1 MAKSLPILIMDMSM
15 LSTLERQPQ
24 ASVTEHLKQSSQ
36 QANAGKICQAIDI
49 LSGCLP
55 TGNAAEDRELRD
67 ALTKA
72 STLLQARQVEMLRSQ
87 AGYVREVS
95 EAAIYIG
102 WITHDVSEVANN
114 SNAIKDGVTELAT
127 AAGHITEASQFC
139 SVEIANV
146 RNAMQKGTDD
156 MRSTGESMHA
166 AATRVGTIL
175 EQVSELENAVKQ
187 IAEMAKTIDAISR
200 QTNLLALNATIEAAR
215 AGEAGRGFAVV
226 ASEVKVLSGNTAK
239 TTEEIRTRIETLSS
253 GMEAIR
259 QVTEASVA
267 AVSKGE
273 EEANGATAGFESLS
287 KKIVNVDEHLSELSL
302 HIATQQSATSEI
314 AKSVSSISDKAA
326 KVRTE
331 IMSSLDRS
339 TKAEEYGF
347 NEINTISVS
356 STAHRIVHRTL
367 LTVASDFTVWK
378 RHLAAV
384 LVGISAPSAEL
395 ELSQHSKL
403 KEWLSQAS
411 DPKITQDANYIKLKS
426 AVETAEMSAKQMV
439 DYIRQQDW
447 DKASEEYITAE
458 KMIDVIIAAAP
469 NLFNTLCPPLA

>member
-1 MAKSLPILIMDMSM
+1 M

-24 ASVTEHLKQSSQ
+24 ASVTEHMNPSSPL
-36 QANAGKICQAIDI
+36 ANTGKICEVINI
-49 LSGCLP
+49 LSGCMP
-55 TGNAAEDRELRD
+55 TGSAPEDRELRD
-67 ALTKA
+67 ALKKA
-72 STLLQARQVEMLRSQ
+72 SALLQARQVKMLRAQ

-95 EAAIYIG
+95 EAAIFIG

-114 SNAIKDGVTELAT
+114 SNAIKESVTELAT

-139 SVEIANV
+139 SVEIASV
-146 RNAMQKGTDD
+146 RNAMQKSTSD

-267 AVSKGE
+267 SVSKGE
-273 EEANGATAGFESLS
+273 EEANAATTGFENLS
-287 KKIVNVDEHLSELSL
+287 KKIVDVDVHLSELSQ
-302 HIATQQSATSEI
+302 HIAMQQSATSEI
-314 AKSVSSISDKAA
+314 AKSVTSISEKAE

-339 TKAEEYGF
+339 TKAEEFAF
-347 NEINTISVS
+347 NEIANIGVS
-356 STAHRIVHRTL
+356 TGTHRVAHREL
-367 LTVASDFTVWK
+367 LTVAADFTVWK
-378 RHLAAV
+378 RCLAAT
-384 LVGISAPSAEL
+384 LVGISTPSAEL

-411 DPKITQDANYIKLKS
+411 DPKITQDANYAKLKS
-426 AVETAEMSAKQMV
+426 AVETAETSAKQMV
-439 DYIRQQDW
+439 DYIRRQDW
-447 DKASEEYITAE
+447 DKASEAYITAE

-469 NLFNTLCPPLA
+469 DLFDALYAPQA